1 MKMKEAIT
9 ATGLTDRAIRLYI
22 ENGLVSPSCNE
33 SYAGRKNLD
42 FTEEN
47 IQELC
52 NIAILRKAGFSIN
65 EIKQLRLDE
74 ESCRKVLREFMG
86 KTSERIKSDKE
97 VLEKLKAVAEDE
109 NITVQTICDS
119 LCNVTK
125 EKLVP
130 VTDTKLSLSEK
141 IEKYFFMTLASI
153 GIAYICGC
161 ILYVILVCKLNYDF
175 YTFPA
180 IKAID
185 LYFFKKL
192 FIVIFVV
199 GSCIYLL
206 YTYRKRIIFEGK
218 KKRFIVNIAVSMISV
233 LLCIPFFFFTIW
245 SFFEPNVCSKTTS
258 PKNYMVLDDD
268 VKGDDITDFFPYQ
281 IEYYATN
288 HPSFL
293 LLDLPDTYTDSTKY
307 YYKNYWSEYEIFTE
321 IYTEW
326 TLLDKYSDN
335 TDYTRCYEKHK
346 KKYLEMKFD
355 KPVTVKTKGDWQCVY
370 YDDVDEDDWS
380 DSYYYR
386 IFAYNDKTK
395 TVRFIY
401 ASHKIKTGAL
411 KENIPKF
418 TKLEW

>member
-47 IQELC
+47 VQELC

-65 EIKQLRLDE
+65 EIKLLQLDE
-74 ESCRKVLREFMG
+74 ESRRRVLNEFMS

-97 VLEKLKAVAEDE
+97 VLEKLEAVAEDE

-119 LCNVTK
+119 LNSVTK
-125 EKLVP
+125 EKTVP
-130 VTDTKLSLSEK
+130 ATDTKLSLSEK
-141 IEKYFFMTLASI
+141 IEKYFFITLASV
-153 GIAYICGC
+153 GIAYIFGC
-161 ILYVILVCKLNYDF
+161 ILYVILVCKLNYD
-175 YTFPA
+175 YIFPA
-180 IKAID
+180 IKAVD
-185 LYFFKKL
+185 LFFFIKL

-206 YTYRKRIIFEGK
+206 RTYRKRIVFK
-218 KKRFIVNIAVSMISV
+218 DRKKRLIRNITVSVISV

-245 SFFEPNVCSKTTS
+245 SFFEPNVCSRTTS
-258 PKNYMVLDDD
+258 PKNYMVLDDG

-281 IEYYATN
+281 IDYYAIN
-288 HPSFL
+288 HPNFL
-293 LLDLPDTYTDSTKY
+293 LLNLPDTYTDDTKY
-307 YYKNYWSEYEIFTE
+307 YYKHSWTEYENFTE
-321 IYTEW
+321 IYAEW

-335 TDYTRCYEKHK
+335 TDYTRYYEKHK
-346 KKYLEMKFD
+346 KKYLETEFD

-370 YDDVDEDDWS
+370 YDDSGEDDWS
-380 DSYYYR
+380 DSYYYK

-401 ASHKIKTGAL
+401 ASHKIKTGML
-411 KENIPKF
+411 TENIPKF